1 MVYRLLAKQGN
12 LVLKPFKTDKSFEDI
27 FIRGERIKR
36 ADLEVL
42 DNRRRFYKLYG
53 IPQNE
58 TYWSPQQVFMT
69 DDYTVVFTSHKMS
82 KKIA

>member
-58 TYWSPQQVFMT
+58 TYWSPQQVCIL
-69 DDYTVVFTSHKMS
+69 Y
-82 KKIA
+82 